1 MRKLTGRVKRH
12 IVAGRFCSIGLRY
25 GVGIFCW
32 D

>member
-12 IVAGRFCSIGLRY
+12 IVAGRFCIISLPYGIGL
-25 GVGIFCW
+25 FCW